1 MTYKPTEAARLVEC
15 SVASVRAY
23 PSKFPQFFSPSAVP
37 ARGTERRF
45 TDSDLRVLRFI
56 AVATAQGETLAEV
69 GARLEAGEV
78 TAFDWSPGED
88 QPPAAPSQGETAG
101 ASTALAS
108 IPQVLAQLFQQLDT
122 ARRQDQVDA
131 RRREDELTRQLLDA
145 RERIGRLEG
154 EIAAL
159 KAKETDEGVTPP
171 PSFWDRLFGRA

>member
-1 MTYKPTEAARLVEC
+1 
-15 SVASVRAY
+15 
-23 PSKFPQFFSPSAVP
+23 
-37 ARGTERRF
+37 
-45 TDSDLRVLRFI
+45 
-56 AVATAQGETLAEV
+56 
-69 GARLEAGEV
+69 
-78 TAFDWSPGED
+78 
-88 QPPAAPSQGETAG
+88 
-101 ASTALAS
+101 LAS

>member
-1 MTYKPTEAARLVEC
+1 MAYKSTEAARLVGC
-15 SVASVRAY
+15 SPASVRAY